1 MKVIGNKV
9 KLFLINSL
17 SVEGLVE
24 SWQDQQVVLISNN
37 KRLVINDPQ
46 KNIIMYYIFE
56 ESDLNNLKENKIN
69 KKHFWEIE
77 ESVTEDLNIKD
88 QNLKLKKL
96 AELKAMSA
104 EAQREQ
110 IRRELT
116 TFKPIDPSQI
126 LGKYGTPSFI
136 SSQHSTTKE
145 INDGNANDTGSMS
158 QVSGEESK

>member
-88 QNLKLKKL
+88 QNLK
-96 AELKAMSA
+96 
-104 EAQREQ
+104 
-110 IRRELT
+110 I
-116 TFKPIDPSQI
+116 
-126 LGKYGTPSFI
+126 
-136 SSQHSTTKE
+136 
-145 INDGNANDTGSMS
+145 
-158 QVSGEESK
+158 

>member
-9 KLFLINSL
+9 KLFLVNSL

-24 SWQDQQVVLISNN
+24 SWGDQQVVLISNN
-37 KRLVINDPQ
+37 RRLVVNDPQ
-46 KNIIMYYIFE
+46 KNIVMYYIFE
-56 ESDLNNLKENKIN
+56 ELNFSSSKEEKND
-69 KKHFWEIE
+69 KKYFWEIE
-77 ESVTEDLNIKD
+77 ESENKDLDIKD
-88 QNLKLKKL
+88 PNLKLKKL

-116 TFKPIDPSQI
+116 TFKPIDPSQV

-136 SSQHSTTKE
+136 SSQYSATKE
-145 INDGNANDTGSMS
+145 VNDGNANDIGGVPKMS
-158 QVSGEESK
+158 GKEPK